1 MFKSIE
7 IPITA
12 VPASRPRVT
21 RWGVYFGKN
30 YTRFKK
36 EAKEIIPKILKESGV
51 TKPLT
56 QPLEIKFVFELKKP
70 RTSKLDFPRGD
81 VDNYVKAIQDS
92 LNGFL
97 YEDDKQIIKL
107 TAEKTWSKEDKEC
120 IQMKYKIHNL

>member
-56 QPLEIKFVFELKKP
+56 QPLEIKFVFEIKKP

>member
-1 MFKSIE
+1 MKSLVFPIE
-7 IPITA
+7 S

-36 EAKEIIPKILKESGV
+36 QAKEIIPRVLKESGV
-51 TKPLT
+51 TEPLT
-56 QPLEIKFVFELKKP
+56 QPLEVHFVFEVSKP

-92 LNGFL
+92 LNGHL
-97 YEDDKQIIKL
+97 YDDDKQIIKL
-107 TAEKTWSKEDKEC
+107 TAEKTWSKEDKGC
-120 IQMKYKIHNL
+120 IKMKYKTHNS